1 MTVALNAFADV
12 EEWRGHARA
21 LLQRAAPPEL
31 VQWLEPGAA
40 TLFEEDGGWKGV
52 GTEMVRVP
60 AAFVALVG
68 DVVPHRDSQ
77 RFALL
82 YRILWRLQ
90 HGTPRLMED
99 LTDNDVC
106 RARAMAKEVSRATHK
121 MKAFVRFRECTHSGE
136 PVFVAW
142 FEPEHY
148 ILERVA
154 PFFVR
159 RFTGMHWSV
168 LTPYRSAHWD
178 GEQLRYA
185 PGASVSDSVRED
197 AVERIWLTYYA
208 SIFNPARLN
217 PRMMRQEMPQKFWK
231 NLPEAQLLPALMQ
244 QAPVA
249 VETMMRRPAQA
260 PRKRIAVPERAP
272 AAPLAPLAELRRQA
286 RACRACPLWEP
297 ATQTVFG
304 EGPED
309 ARIVLVGEQ
318 PGDQEDL
325 IGRPFVGPAG
335 KLLDR
340 ALEEAGIDRTRL
352 YLTNAVKHFKF
363 EVRGKVRLHKRA
375 NAAEQAACHQWL
387 QSELGRLGPHTVL
400 ALGATAARAI
410 FGPSFQL
417 MEQRGRW
424 IDLENGQRGLATV
437 HPSYL
442 LRLREGRDEAYAEFV
457 ADLRKIAE

>member
-1 MTVALNAFADV
+1 MISVALQAFADF

-21 LLQRAAPPEL
+21 LLQRGAPPES

-40 TLFEEDGGWKGV
+40 TLLPDG
-52 GTEMVRVP
+52 EFLAEFAEPRRVP
-60 AAFVALVG
+60 AAFVSLAE
-68 DVVPHRDSQ
+68 DVVAHHDPQ
-77 RFALL
+77 RFAVL
-82 YRILWRLQ
+82 YRILWRIQ

-99 LTDNDVC
+99 LTDDDIC
-106 RARAMAKEVSRATHK
+106 RARAMAKDVTRATHK
-121 MKAFVRFRECTHSGE
+121 MKAFVRFRESTSTGA
-136 PVFVAW
+136 PVFIAW
-142 FEPEHY
+142 FEPEQY
-148 ILERVA
+148 VLERVA

-178 GEQLRYA
+178 GEVLSYA
-185 PGASVSDSVRED
+185 AGARISDSVRED

-217 PRMMRQEMPQKFWK
+217 PRMMRQEMPQKYWK
-231 NLPEAQLLPALMQ
+231 NLPEAQSIPTLLQ

-249 VETMMRRPAQA
+249 VESMLRRPAEA
-260 PRKRIAVPERAP
+260 PRKRIAQVAP
-272 AAPLAPLAELRRQA
+272 AAIEPLAPLASIRAEA
-286 RACRACPLWEP
+286 RSCRACPLWEP

-325 IGRPFVGPAG
+325 VGRPFVGPAG

-340 ALEEAGIDRTRL
+340 ALRDAGIDRTRL

-375 NAAEQAACHQWL
+375 NASEQAACHHWL
-387 QSELGRLGPHTVL
+387 RAEFERLQPDTVV
-400 ALGATAARAI
+400 ALGATAAQAV
-410 FGPSFQL
+410 FGSGFKL

-424 IDLENGQRGLATV
+424 VELGNGRRGLATV

-442 LRLREGRDEAYAEFV
+442 LRLREGREEVYDQFV
-457 ADLRKIAE
+457 AELRLLSE